1 MIQIK
6 VNNTLYP
13 AVVDGRMIDR
23 DWDDRESKSITL
35 DMTYAEVLALLPDG
49 TPWSIVQQHTAVA
62 RDDDGNVI
70 VDESGAEVMQTVM
83 QEWDNSEYSMSGD
96 ITDRRDGTVTIK
108 MGKPTDLE
116 AAYEMLIGG

>member
-13 AVVDGRMIDR
+13 AVVDGRMVDR

-35 DMTYAEVLALLPDG
+35 NMAYEEVLALLPDG
-49 TPWSIVQQHTAVA
+49 TPWSIVQQHTVVA

-70 VDESGAEVMQTVM
+70 AGESGAEVMQTVM

-96 ITDRRDGTVTIK
+96 ITDHRDGTVTIK

-116 AAYEMLIGG
+116 TAYEMLIGG